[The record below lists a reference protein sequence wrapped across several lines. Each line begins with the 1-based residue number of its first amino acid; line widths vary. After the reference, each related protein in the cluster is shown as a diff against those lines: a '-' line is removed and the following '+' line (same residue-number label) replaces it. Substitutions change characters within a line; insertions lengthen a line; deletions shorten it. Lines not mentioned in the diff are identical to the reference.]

1 MGCKNCSQKKELDNS
16 KQTEIIYS
24 QVYNKNLLMPSPNI
38 LKKNFIYDSIKS
50 QNDNEDENIKDGK
63 DNNEKSKNEKD
74 KDEKNKD
81 EKNKEEKNNEEE
93 MEKLVEMIES
103 IRSDRKKMKIL
114 RKFQSRIVGMQLRKK
129 MRFESFKKSQ
139 AINFKE
145 LLSKNLP
152 LSMNEINDFFEEYP
166 QKPENSEL
174 KLEKHEPLKLE
185 GNIIYY
191 GEWDM
196 NFFTKHG
203 RGLQIWPDG
212 SYYKGYW
219 ENNKAEGKGLFI
231 HSTGDIYIGNWHNN
245 KRNGKGVYQSK
256 LGMQYNGYWKN
267 DKLEGKGKEIW
278 EDGTSYI
285 GYYSG
290 GQKNGK
296 GEIEWPNGCKYK
308 GDFKNGN
315 MNGKGIYTFN
325 DNRTYEGDFVNNVF
339 EGKGL
344 FTWPNGNKYNGYFK
358 NDKREGFGIFNFADG
373 KILKGMWKNGK
384 QDGEFYVYYPKF
396 GVWTKKIMIEKNV
409 KKVKVNENN
418 IGEDE
423 DEITEDNIGKNKNGK
438 IISDPELEKIDKIEK
453 NEENKIYDLDEDF

>member
-1 MGCKNCSQKKELDNS
+1 MGCKNCSQKKELDTS
-16 KQTEIIYS
+16 KQNEVIYT
-24 QVYNKNLLMPSPNI
+24 QVLSKDLLIPSPNI
-38 LKKNFIYDSIKS
+38 VKKHVMFEPIKS
-50 QNDNEDENIKDGK
+50 HDNEE
-63 DNNEKSKNEKD
+63 
-74 KDEKNKD
+74 

-93 MEKLVEMIES
+93 DKEKLLEMIES
-103 IRSDRKKMKIL
+103 IRADRRKMRIL
-114 RKFQSRIVGMQLRKK
+114 RKFQSRILGIQLRKK
-129 MRFESFKKSQ
+129 LRFESLKKSI
-139 AINFKE
+139 AINFNE

-166 QKPENSEL
+166 QKKENLEL
-174 KLEKHEPLKLE
+174 KLEKKEPLKLE
-185 GNIIYY
+185 SNIIYY

-196 NFFTKHG
+196 NFCTKHG
-203 RGLQIWPDG
+203 RGIQIWPDG

-219 ENNKAEGKGLFI
+219 ENNKAEGKGEFI

-245 KRNGKGVYQSK
+245 KRYGKGVYQSK
-256 LGMQYNGYWKN
+256 IGLQYNGYWKN

-315 MNGKGIYTFN
+315 MNGKGIYIFP
-325 DNRTYEGDFVNNVF
+325 DNRKYEGEFVNNVF

-344 FTWPNGNKYNGYFK
+344 YTWPNGNKYNGYFK

-373 KILKGMWKNGK
+373 KILKGMWKNGR
-384 QDGEFYVYYPKF
+384 QDGEFYVYYPKI
-396 GVWTKKIMIEKNV
+396 GVWTKKIIFD
-409 KKVKVNENN
+409 KKEIKDKEDENN
-418 IGEDE
+418 IGDAD
-423 DEITEDNIGKNKNGK
+423 DEITEDNIVKNKKGK
-438 IISDPELEKIDKIEK
+438 IISDLELEKIDKIEK
-453 NEENKIYDLDEDF
+453 NEENKLYDLDEEDF

>member
-1 MGCKNCSQKKELDNS
+1 MGCRNCTQRKELDNS
-16 KQTEIIYS
+16 KQNEIIYS
-24 QVYNKNLLMPSPNI
+24 QAMNKDILSTSPNI
-38 LKKNFIYDSIKS
+38 LKTNFIFEQKNS
-50 QNDNEDENIKDGK
+50 QID
-63 DNNEKSKNEKD
+63 
-74 KDEKNKD
+74 
-81 EKNKEEKNNEEE
+81 NEEE
-93 MEKLVEMIES
+93 KSSEEDKEKIVEMIES
-103 IRSDRKKMKIL
+103 IRADRKKMKIL
-114 RKFQSRIVGMQLRKK
+114 RKFQSRILGIQLRKK
-129 MRFESFKKSQ
+129 IRVERFKKSQ
-139 AINFKE
+139 VINLDE

-152 LSMNEINDFFEEYP
+152 LSMNEINDFFNEYP
-166 QKPENSEL
+166 QKKENLQL
-174 KLEKHEPLKLE
+174 KLEKREPLKLE
-185 GNIIYY
+185 NNLIYY

-203 RGLQIWPDG
+203 RGIQIWPDG

-219 ENNKAEGKGLFI
+219 ENNKAEGKGQFI
-231 HSTGDIYIGNWHNN
+231 HSTGDIYLGNWHNN
-245 KRNGKGVYQSK
+245 KRYGKGVYQSK

-278 EDGTSYI
+278 EDGTAYI

-296 GEIEWPNGCKYK
+296 GEIEWPNGCKYI

-315 MNGKGIYTFN
+315 MNGKGIYIFP
-325 DNRTYEGDFVNNVF
+325 DNRKYEGEFVNNVF

-384 QDGEFYVYYPKF
+384 QNGEFYIYYPKF
-396 GVWTKKIMIEKNV
+396 GIWTRKTLIDKNEKKDKDD
-409 KKVKVNENN
+409 ENN
-418 IGEDE
+418 INFEGEIVGD
-423 DEITEDNIGKNKNGK
+423 IAEDNFGKNNNDK

-453 NEENKIYDLDEDF
+453 NEENKIYDLDEEDF

>member
-1 MGCKNCSQKKELDNS
+1 MGCKNCSQRKDLDNS

-24 QVYNKNLLMPSPNI
+24 QVYNKNLLIPSPNI
-38 LKKNFIYDSIKS
+38 LKQNFIFEPKKS
-50 QNDNEDENIKDGK
+50 QIDNE
-63 DNNEKSKNEKD
+63 
-74 KDEKNKD
+74 D
-81 EKNKEEKNNEEE
+81 EKNKEEKNNEEKNKE
-93 MEKLVEMIES
+93 EKNKEEKNKEGKSNEEDKEKIVEMIES
-103 IRSDRKKMKIL
+103 IRADRRKMKIL
-114 RKFQSRIVGMQLRKK
+114 RKFQSRILGMQLRKK
-129 MRFESFKKSQ
+129 MRLESLKKSQ
-139 AINFKE
+139 AINFNE

-152 LSMNEINDFFEEYP
+152 LTMNEINDFFEEYP
-166 QKPENSEL
+166 QKKENINL
-174 KLEKHEPLKLE
+174 KIDKKEPLKLE
-185 GNIIYY
+185 NNIIYY

-203 RGLQIWPDG
+203 RGIQIWPDG

-219 ENNKAEGKGLFI
+219 ENNKAEGKGQFI

-245 KRNGKGVYQSK
+245 KRYGKGVYQSK
-256 LGMQYNGYWKN
+256 FGMQYNGYWKN

-315 MNGKGIYTFN
+315 MNGKGIYIFP
-325 DNRTYEGDFVNNVF
+325 DNRKYEGDFVNNVF

-373 KILKGMWKNGK
+373 KILKGIWKNGK
-384 QDGEFYVYYPKF
+384 QDGEFYVYNPKI
-396 GVWTKKIMIEKNV
+396 GIWSKKIMIDKKEK
-409 KKVKVNENN
+409 KEKEDENN
-418 IGEDE
+418 IVEVD
-423 DEITEDNIGKNKNGK
+423 DEITEDNIVKNKNANL
-438 IISDPELEKIDKIEK
+438 IFDPELEKIDK
-453 NEENKIYDLDEDF
+453 NEENKIYDLDEEDF